1 MMKPVNLVIFSSRES
16 SAELV
21 KTLHAAIAAA
31 PDNSVI
37 DILINGNIALSRGIA
52 SVLSTDDFQP
62 CQTIRVWH
70 IPAADKANAWNQHI
84 HSISDKD
91 LDCVYIDGYV
101 QPKPDAITKLQET
114 LASHPGALGS
124 SGAPSTGWSAKAI
137 TATMQSDGGFHG
149 NLCAITANA
158 LAQIRKTGIRLP
170 LGMYRVDA
178 LMGAFLSFGLANTNR
193 TWSPKEHVPVTFD
206 ATWHCR
212 SKKWY
217 SLQDIN
223 AWLSR
228 RERQIRGKVENAA
241 IKQLLVHEGIRLEDI
256 PRDVAQLSREWVKS
270 KQFSQHD
277 KKFKPAIHYLTSYS
291 PPHPDDLKPLKI
303 YDSSTTHWPHSLT
316 FKNEH

>member
-1 MMKPVNLVIFSSRES
+1 MMKPVNLAIFSSRES

-21 KTLHAAIAAA
+21 KTIHSAIAAV
-31 PDNSVI
+31 PDNSLI
-37 DILINGNIALSRGIA
+37 DILINGNLALSRDIA
-52 SVLSTDDFQP
+52 SVLSHEKVRP
-62 CQTIRVWH
+62 CHTIRVWH

-84 HSISDKD
+84 HSISDMD
-91 LDCVYIDGYV
+91 MDCVYIDGYV
-101 QPKPDAITKLQET
+101 QLRRDAITKLQET

-137 TATMQSDGGFHG
+137 TATMKADGGFHG

-158 LAQIRKTGIRLP
+158 LSQMRKAGIRIP

-178 LMGAFLSFGLANTNR
+178 LMGAYLSFGLANTNR

-223 AWLSR
+223 AWLKR
-228 RERQIRGKVENAA
+228 RERQVRGKVENAA
-241 IKQLLVHEGIRLEDI
+241 IKQLFVHEGIRLEDI
-256 PRDVAQLSREWVKS
+256 PRDVAQLSRNWITS

-277 KKFKPAIHYLTSYS
+277 KKFRAAINHLTSYT
-291 PPHPDDLKPLKI
+291 PPRPDDLKPIKI
-303 YDSSTTHWPHSLT
+303 YDSSATHGPHSLT
-316 FKNEH
+316 DKK

>member
-1 MMKPVNLVIFSSRES
+1 MKPVNLAIFSSRES
-16 SAELV
+16 SAELA
-21 KTLHAAIAAA
+21 KTIDSAIAAA
-31 PDNSVI
+31 PVNSVI
-37 DILINGNIALSRGIA
+37 DILINGNPALSRAIV
-52 SVLSTDDFQP
+52 SHLSKDDLQP
-62 CQTIRVWH
+62 CHTIRVWH

-84 HSISDKD
+84 HSICD
-91 LDCVYIDGYV
+91 LDRDCFYIDGYV
-101 QPKPDAITKLQET
+101 QLKRDAITKIQET

-137 TATMQSDGGFHG
+137 TATMKADGGFHG

-158 LAQIRKTGIRLP
+158 LAQMRKAGIRIP
-170 LGMYRVDA
+170 IGMYRVDA

-193 TWSPKEHVPVTFD
+193 RWSPKEHVPVTLD

-256 PRDVAQLSREWVKS
+256 PRDVAQLSRNWVNS
-270 KQFSQHD
+270 KQFSQHG
-277 KKFKPAIHYLTSYS
+277 KKFKPAIQYLTSYS
-291 PPHPDDLKPLKI
+291 PSHPDDLKPVKI
-303 YDSSTTHWPHSLT
+303 YDSSTTH
-316 FKNEH
+316 